1 MDEDNSVSQ
10 TNNFVN
16 VNVFNSITSPH
27 VLSYCCVLHYF
38 STMPVDFNFD
48 LPVTFGLEPQVGGI
62 KIVTVYKQSIS
73 QVERLIATLILV
85 ALPLSVW

>member
-1 MDEDNSVSQ
+1 
-10 TNNFVN
+10 
-16 VNVFNSITSPH
+16 
-27 VLSYCCVLHYF
+27 
-38 STMPVDFNFD
+38 MPVDFNFD